1 MPNLTPGVTSRG
13 FFCALASAAFAAV
26 LIASYF
32 RGFFGPFI
40 LDDSQNLLP
49 VFRFIKDET
58 TWQYALFENTSG
70 IWGRAVSMFSFWLNG
85 AIFGADPFSFKLGNF
100 TLHLANGV
108 LVYFLLRRLC
118 LIVGR
123 SEASAR
129 IIALVG
135 AGGWLSLA
143 IHVSTVLYVVQRMS
157 QLSAFFALSSLIIF
171 VRWRMLASPSLR
183 QTGLAWLGVVVL
195 TAFAALS
202 KENGVL
208 VFPLLAVI
216 ELTLFQHS
224 GATQQRTIG
233 RWIIFLFVVCP
244 LLAIAGYLLAN
255 PNYLSSGY
263 DTRTFTLDE
272 RLLTQPRVLWDYM
285 AQIIAPNS
293 KKLGLFHDDFAL
305 STSLLTPIST
315 LPAILGLFAAVVV
328 ALILRTKRPSLVSCG
343 ILFYLIGQ
351 SMESSFI
358 NLEIYFE
365 HRNYL
370 PSVGVV
376 IAAAGIAIHVLG
388 NEGARFIRPLW
399 FTAGAII
406 AANLWVVWLQSNVWS
421 STGNLLAHA
430 ERSSPDSVRI
440 QMLKAQMFGNE
451 RNFEQMQTT
460 VDTLILQHP
469 RKAVSAQMMLALS
482 RCTAGLTADVARIN
496 DAVAQF
502 ESYIDNDDSTVFGS
516 LSELALAQKCAGIG
530 PRLLAQWGETLLNQP
545 QSQSSGRAVAKVEH
559 YTARSLA
566 ELGEVNR
573 ALPYA
578 EAAWRNAR
586 APASGVLTFQI
597 RATLGDLTGCRE
609 ILAELKANRLG
620 ENQAKANVQ
629 KLEAWLLSQKPS
641 G

>member
-1 MPNLTPGVTSRG
+1 MPVVRPGISSQG
-13 FFCALASAAFAAV
+13 FFCAVAFIVFAATLV
-26 LIASYF
+26 ACYF
-32 RGFFGPFI
+32 HGLLGPFI
-40 LDDSQNLLP
+40 LGDFENFSP
-49 VFRFIKDET
+49 VFRYINGET
-58 TWQYALFENTSG
+58 TWQFVLFENTSG
-70 IWGRAVSMFSFWLNG
+70 LLGRPVSMLSFFANG
-85 AIFGADPFSFKLGNF
+85 TGFGADPLSFKLGNF
-100 TLHLANGV
+100 ALHLANGA
-108 LVYFLLRRLC
+108 LIYLLLRRLC
-118 LIVGR
+118 LVVGR
-123 SEASAR
+123 SEDSAR

-135 AGGWLSLA
+135 MCGWLALA
-143 IHVSTVLYVVQRMS
+143 IHVSTVLYVVQRMT
-157 QLSAFFALSSLIIF
+157 QLSTFFALAGLVVF
-171 VRWRMLASPSLR
+171 VRWRMVSSPSFR
-183 QTGLAWLGVVVL
+183 QTGLAWFGVFVL
-195 TAFAALS
+195 TTLAALS

-233 RWIIFLFVVCP
+233 RWIVFLFVVCP

-255 PNYLSSGY
+255 PNHLSSGY

-305 STSLLTPIST
+305 STGFLAPVST
-315 LPAILGLFAAVVV
+315 LPAILGLLAAVVV

-358 NLEIYFE
+358 PLEIYFE

-388 NEGARFIRPLW
+388 DTGARYVRPLW
-399 FTAGAII
+399 FAAGAII
-406 AANLWVVWLQSNVWS
+406 AANLWVVWLQSSVWS

-430 ERSSPDSVRI
+430 ERSSPDSARI

-460 VDTLILQHP
+460 IDRLIVQHP
-469 RKAVSAQMMLALS
+469 RKAVSAQMMLAFS
-482 RCTAGLTADVARIN
+482 RCAAGLKADVAAIN
-496 DAVAQF
+496 NAVAQF
-502 ESYIDNDDSTVFGS
+502 DSYIDNDASTMFGT
-516 LSELALAQKCAGIG
+516 LSELALAQKCPDVG
-530 PRLLAQWGETLLNQP
+530 PVLLAQWGEALLNQP
-545 QSQSSGRAVAKVEH
+545 QAQTSGRAVAKVEY

-566 ELGEVNR
+566 ELGEVKR

-578 EAAWRNAR
+578 EAAWRNDR
-586 APASGVLTFQI
+586 VPATGVLVFQV
-597 RATLGDLTGCRE
+597 RATLGDIAGCRE
-609 ILAELKANRLG
+609 ILAELKATRLG
-620 ENQAKANVQ
+620 ENQAKANVE

-641 G
+641 P